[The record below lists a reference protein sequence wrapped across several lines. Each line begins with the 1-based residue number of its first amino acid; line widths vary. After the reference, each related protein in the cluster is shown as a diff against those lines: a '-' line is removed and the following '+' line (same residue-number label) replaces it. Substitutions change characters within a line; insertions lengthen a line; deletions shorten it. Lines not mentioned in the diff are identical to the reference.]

1 MPPDYFLYCLGYY
14 DLECAKSPTYR
25 ETEKSLMNKTLK
37 SLSLELCK
45 PVLDG
50 LKHTP
55 KSHALLN
62 AYGKTSMI
70 TAMHHVM
77 GFDGEKLER
86 VKTISDE
93 SLRKY
98 MFLLIRPFYHSLHVT
113 MFVNTGKQW
122 EVFGRVTRTKVE
134 FEKTYRA
141 IAFKTISN
149 MGVWRNTIQATGITN
164 LKPPTT
170 DVLPNIT
177 NMIKKFGDAMQHG
190 KIGPFAVSLL
200 DGMSRASDVNTYVRA
215 MMSIM
220 HFEIKIH
227 ADKVV
232 IRSDIEGST
241 IDIQITEHAGTPPT
255 PKALR
260 SNAFISEKLKNIR
273 EVRVDEYGPFFD
285 IVMLRALKNT
295 IVIIPFD
302 DYVPHSIQYEEVNFD
317 DAASQVIVD
326 SYVVAKDNRSHFRI
340 NATIEVNK

>member
-1 MPPDYFLYCLGYY
+1 
-14 DLECAKSPTYR
+14 
-25 ETEKSLMNKTLK
+25 MNQTLK

-45 PVLDG
+45 PVLAG
-50 LKHTP
+50 LKHNP
-55 KSHALLN
+55 KSHALMN

-70 TAMHHVM
+70 TAMYHVM

-86 VKTISDE
+86 VKTITDE

-98 MFLLIRPFYHSLHVT
+98 TFLMIRPFYHVLHVT
-113 MFVNTGKQW
+113 MFVNTGKHW
-122 EVFGRVTRTKVE
+122 EAFGRVTRTKVE
-134 FEKTYRA
+134 FEKDYRA

-149 MGVWRNTIQATGITN
+149 MGVWRNVVQSTGITN
-164 LKPPTT
+164 LKAPTT

-177 NMIKKFGDAMQHG
+177 NMFRKFGDAMQHG

-220 HFEIKIH
+220 HFDIKIH

-232 IRSDIEGST
+232 LRSDIDGST
-241 IDIQITEHAGTPPT
+241 IDIQITEHAGTPPV

-260 SNAFISEKLKNIR
+260 DNANISEKLKKIR

-295 IVIIPFD
+295 IAIIPLD
-302 DYVPHSIQYEEVNFD
+302 EYVPHSIKFEQTNFD
-317 DAASQVIVD
+317 DAASQAAVD
-326 SYVVAKDNRSHFRI
+326 SYMVAKDNRSHFRI
-340 NATIEVNK
+340 YATIEVNK